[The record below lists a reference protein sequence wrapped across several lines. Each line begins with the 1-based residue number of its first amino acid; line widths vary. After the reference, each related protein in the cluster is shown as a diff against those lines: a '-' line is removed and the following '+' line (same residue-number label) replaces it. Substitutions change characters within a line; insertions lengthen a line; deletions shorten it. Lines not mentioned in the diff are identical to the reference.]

1 MNREL
6 IKGYAEELRKLAE
19 QVEGISKDLSRDVFE
34 EQLNDA
40 SLTQMEELKKLLEVD
55 DNEQR
60 LLNQVGV
67 LKRALLRIAE
77 GPVHVTPQGSILME
91 EGGMDI
97 FSFCRNVVRSVEMLS
112 ESKETK

>member
-19 QVEGISKDLSRDVFE
+19 RVEGISKDLSRDVFE
-34 EQLNDA
+34 EQFNDA
-40 SLTQMEELKKLLEVD
+40 SLTKMEELKKLLEVD
-55 DNEQR
+55 NNEQR
-60 LLNQVGV
+60 LINQIKI

-77 GPVHVTPQGSILME
+77 GPIHVTTQGSVLME

-97 FSFCRNVVRSVEMLS
+97 FSFCHNVVSSVELLS
-112 ESKETK
+112 EPDKT